1 MRRALREAVHTP
13 AAAAAQGTWS
23 ARARCWMRARAWAC
37 AARAPARCTL
47 LPAPPRC
54 PTGRPLARPRYSS
67 WSRTVPRRPT
77 GAARGPDSAV
87 RRATECGQPQA
98 AYARGEVACRSV
110 MCRSGPPC
118 HAAVPPRHA
127 RHRREARGWPGTT
140 TGAPRCTGRPRA
152 ACARRRRRC
161 WRRRAPR
168 GARWRRPAAAAARL
182 AQRPPFC
189 CRRCRRDQ
197 LAAGRMWTAGV
208 ADADRLRV
216 NCIRV
221 CRGGLAGADIGCCPD
236 VQRGD
241 PRHPGD
247 TTDLPLR
254 DSPRPWG
261 PAAQDK
267 PADAAQHLARSP
279 RSTHAAAVCA
289 THAGVDACAA
299 RAQDKQGNTAL
310 HLAARAGHAAAV
322 RALLAGAGGAAA
334 AVARRNRAGQL
345 PLHAAAGAGAWAAA
359 AALAAAAPAAAAQPD
374 RRGLT
379 PPQWAIKRGHP
390 VCAALLLGRA
400 SHPCTGQQQ

>member
-1 MRRALREAVHTP
+1 M
-13 AAAAAQGTWS
+13 
-23 ARARCWMRARAWAC
+23 WA
-37 AARAPARCTL
+37 
-47 LPAPPRC
+47 
-54 PTGRPLARPRYSS
+54 
-67 WSRTVPRRPT
+67 
-77 GAARGPDSAV
+77 
-87 RRATECGQPQA
+87 
-98 AYARGEVACRSV
+98 
-110 MCRSGPPC
+110 
-118 HAAVPPRHA
+118 
-127 RHRREARGWPGTT
+127 
-140 TGAPRCTGRPRA
+140 
-152 ACARRRRRC
+152 
-161 WRRRAPR
+161 
-168 GARWRRPAAAAARL
+168 
-182 AQRPPFC
+182 
-189 CRRCRRDQ
+189 
-197 LAAGRMWTAGV
+197 AGV
-208 ADADRLRV
+208 ADANRLRV

-221 CRGGLAGADIGCCPD
+221 CRGGLAGADVGCCPD

-241 PRHPGD
+241 PIHPGD
-247 TTDLPLR
+247 TTNLPSR

-279 RSTHAAAVCA
+279 RSNHAAAVCA
-289 THAGVDACAA
+289 THAGVDAGAA

-400 SHPCTGQQQ
+400 SHLCTGQQQ